1 MSDPA
6 VMPAVANPRP
16 HDDPA
21 GFDRGKAA
29 FPVLIVPTSQ
39 VVDLLNQTHRP
50 DKVAEYREAME
61 GGARFPPLAVV
72 RWGRRFI
79 LTDGH
84 KRFTACK
91 QRRMT
96 RVMVEVWTLRRWVQ
110 DLREQSARKTRQIV
124 TLGARSAV
132 DSAARKAS
140 KRLFWDT
147 VGHWQRIFKSLWVLL
162 RGEPVP
168 VVKVAKPT
176 APTSPPSGVLRRLI
190 RECLVFP
197 GLLAVVAVTLI
208 VMGGAQL
215 YLTWLVKDWVQG
227 PLGTGARPAM
237 AGLLARGVV
246 TASVLVLGLFS
257 SRYFLRSLNQLLV
270 ERLRDRAQRRLL
282 EVELMTARRFQAGEL
297 MSRLFNDA
305 GVLSEFVREILRRV
319 IGESVIAI
327 GALVLALRLNWRL
340 AVVIS
345 LVGPAVAVMLAK
357 WGPQIRRRN
366 EDAQRELGQLNAVLS
381 EQLTGLSTIKGF
393 QTESHEL
400 RRFARQDSFYRRH
413 MLRAEFSMA
422 SMMAAVWVVTFSG
435 LLGLGWYGT
444 RQVLSGTVTGA
455 EFFAFFL
462 YAAQAIEPLRRLS
475 EVQGLLQRSLAA
487 ATRVFAIIDLPVG
500 EDAAG
505 EPLPRPVRGAL
516 SFVDV
521 AFKYDDEHPVLNGL
535 NLAIGSRETVAL
547 VAASGG
553 GKSTLASLLLRFR
566 EPDHGQVLLDGVDLR
581 SIALADLRR
590 VVCVAEQES
599 FVFSGTLREAITYGS
614 FDASRE
620 RVDFA
625 VKLAGLE
632 DFVRDQ
638 PGGLDRNLVEGGR
651 NLSGGQK
658 QRIALAR
665 TIVRDPAV
673 LVLDEATSALDGETE
688 RGIFTQMETWLAERT
703 VIVMSHRLATIT
715 RFARIIVL
723 AEGVVVGDGTVQQLL
738 EVCPP
743 FRAMFADQSAPPAE
757 PPNASPRAER

>member
-1 MSDPA
+1 MSDRSVAPA
-6 VMPAVANPRP
+6 VSDAPRP
-16 HDDPA
+16 RDDPD
-21 GFDRGKAA
+21 GFDRGKAS
-29 FPVLIVPTSQ
+29 FPVLVVPTAQ
-39 VVDLLNQTHRP
+39 VIDLLNQTHRP
-50 DKVAEYREAME
+50 DKVAEYRDAMAA
-61 GGARFPPLAVV
+61 GAAFPPLAVI
-72 RWGRRFI
+72 RLGRRFI

-91 QRRMT
+91 QRQMNH
-96 RVMVEVWTLRRWVQ
+96 VMVEVWTLRRWMA
-110 DLREQSARKTRQIV
+110 DLREQSARKTRQV
-124 TLGARSAV
+124 VRLGARSAV
-132 DSAARKAS
+132 DADSRKAS
-140 KRLFWDT
+140 RRLFWDT
-147 VGHWQRIFKSLWVLL
+147 VGHWQRIFRSIGVLIH
-162 RGEPVP
+162 GEPAP
-168 VVKVAKPT
+168 VDTVAAMA
-176 APTSPPSGVLRRLI
+176 APPRDRILMRLI
-190 RECLVFP
+190 RECLEFP
-197 GLLAVVAVTLI
+197 GHLALVAVTLI

-227 PLGTGARPAM
+227 PLGAGARSAM
-237 AGLLARGVV
+237 AGLLGRGVV
-246 TASVLVLGLFS
+246 TASVLVAGLFG

-270 ERLRDRAQRRLL
+270 ERLRDRAQQRLL
-282 EVELMTARRFQAGEL
+282 EVELTTARRFQAGEL

-345 LVGPAVAVMLAK
+345 FVGPAVAVMLSK

-366 EDAQRELGQLNAVLS
+366 EDAQRELGKLNAVLS
-381 EQLTGLSTIKGF
+381 EQLAGLSTIKGY
-393 QTESHEL
+393 QTEGHEL
-400 RRFARQDSFYRRH
+400 KRFARQDSFYRRH

-422 SMMAAVWVVTFSG
+422 SMMSAVWAVTFAG

-444 RQVLSGTVTGA
+444 RQVLSKTVTSA

-487 ATRVFAIIDLPVG
+487 AARVFAIIDLPP
-500 EDAAG
+500 DADTAG
-505 EPLPRPVRGAL
+505 APIPRPVHGAL
-516 SFVDV
+516 TFADV

-535 NLAIGSRETVAL
+535 NLTIGPRETIAL

-566 EPDHGQVLLDGVDLR
+566 EPQQGSILLDGVDLR
-581 SIALADLRR
+581 AIALADLRR

-614 FDASRE
+614 FDAPSE
-620 RVDFA
+620 RVEFA

-632 DFVRDQ
+632 DFVRAQ
-638 PGGLDRNLVEGGR
+638 PAGLDSNLVEGGR

-665 TIVRDPAV
+665 TVVRDPAV

-688 RGIFTQMETWLAERT
+688 RGIFAQMETWLAQRT

-715 RFARIIVL
+715 RFNRIIVL
-723 AEGVVVGDGTVQQLL
+723 QEGVVVGDGTVQQLL

-743 FRAMFADQSAPPAE
+743 FRAMFAEQSAPVAE
-757 PPNASPRAER
+757 SSNGSRRAES